1 VPSWGERRLLS
12 RLREW
17 FYDLIKTWWE
27 EAEIEGFASFIL
39 VRKLK
44 FGIEEM
50 EKSFEDTT

>member
-1 VPSWGERRLLS
+1 MLS